1 VERGCNVR
9 KMKYNYV
16 KNELINSILSGIA
29 LLLSIGLNIVRWFS
43 LLEVVILAIITISFG
58 KNISQ
63 YFTEKNELRKS
74 ESTEQG

>member
-1 VERGCNVR
+1 MR